1 ADSLRLGAAFRAR
14 TGHGAVY
21 SVAGRFA
28 WAEHPR
34 AGELA
39 AAADVAARLGF
50 ETSAMTLPVP
60 RASDDGTR
68 APEASGS
75 AATIFIGA
83 KSLPRGVSLD
93 SLGASALKSGDGVVA
108 AFTVDDKLAVAL
120 LGGDDGGLAAAAV
133 SVA

>member
-1 ADSLRLGAAFRAR
+1 MKRIVLVALLALSAGRVGRTDTPPPSLADFFRPGVVFQDR
-14 TGHGAVY
+14 NGDGAVDF
-21 SVAGRFA
+21 VDARIA
-28 WAEHPR
+28 LAEHPT

-50 ETSAMTLPVP
+50 ETSAMNLPVP

-83 KSLPRGVSLD
+83 KSLPRSEERRVGKECKCRRPQYS
-93 SLGASALKSGDGVVA
+93 
-108 AFTVDDKLAVAL
+108 
-120 LGGDDGGLAAAAV
+120 
-133 SVA
+133 